1 MTNAFRG
8 LILSAA
14 LCLANPGAQ
23 AQDLARWGDLHGF
36 LVQSLAPNRMSE
48 VFFWLPDNPDPAQ
61 AREAIG
67 VVYPH
72 IEGSAGNVDIVV
84 GHFGRTDAGF
94 VLDGTIANVFGFE
107 PRDVR
112 FLPDR
117 IEVTT
122 TTLGPSDPRCCPTA
136 TSVWSISRAG
146 WQAVQ
151 LR

>member
-67 VVYPH
+67 VVYP
-72 IEGSAGNVDIVV
+72 ISMARPAMSISSSAISAVPTRALFWMERLPTSLALSRV
-84 GHFGRTDAGF
+84 TCGF
-94 VLDGTIANVFGFE
+94 
-107 PRDVR
+107 
-112 FLPDR
+112 
-117 IEVTT
+117 
-122 TTLGPSDPRCCPTA
+122 CPTG
-136 TSVWSISRAG
+136 SR
-146 WQAVQ
+146 
-151 LR
+151 